1 MKFWEKLGSID
12 RRIIYT
18 IILLAVA
25 VPLLLKIVMPIR
37 ISETVRNAFNSIE
50 QLPPGSV
57 VMISIDYDAAS
68 EPELQ
73 PMLIAILRHCFKKDL
88 KVILMGHWAL
98 GLPLGEIAL
107 NRVAAEYNKK
117 YGEDYVNL
125 GYRPGYT
132 ALIVGIGREIRD
144 FFSTDYRN
152 VPIDSFSF
160 MRKIH
165 NYQDISLLVGL
176 EAGATGDAWVLYA
189 GGRFQQKMFF
199 GATGVVAPDLYPY
212 LQSNQITGLISGL
225 QGAAEYETLV
235 KKIGTGTLGM
245 PTQSVVHGLIILFI
259 ILGNISYFVLRRRT
273 KKGKVQIE

>member
-1 MKFWEKLGSID
+1 MKFWERIGAID
-12 RRIIYT
+12 RRIIYL
-18 IILLAVA
+18 IIGLAVII
-25 VPLLLKIVMPIR
+25 PLSLKIMMPIR
-37 ISETVRNAFNSIE
+37 VSNTVRNAFNSIDR
-50 QLPPGSV
+50 LPAGSI

-73 PMLIAILRHCFKKDL
+73 PMLIAVLRHCFKKDL

-107 NRVAAEYNKK
+107 NRVSAEYNKK
-117 YGEDYVNL
+117 YGIDYVNL

-132 ALIVGIGREIRD
+132 ALIVGLGREIRD
-144 FFSTDYRN
+144 FFSVDYKN
-152 VPIDSFSF
+152 VPIDSFPF
-160 MRKIH
+160 MRKVH
-165 NYQDISLLVGL
+165 NYNDIGLLVGL

-189 GGRFQQKMFF
+189 GARFGLKMFL

-212 LQSNQITGLISGL
+212 IQANQITGLVSGL

-235 KKIGTGTLGM
+235 KEIGTGTLGM

-259 ILGNISYFVLRRRT
+259 ILGNLSYFVLR
-273 KKGKVQIE
+273 KKK